1 LVFLSKRFA
10 YTIMSKDH
18 MDFSGLQFKSVKGE
32 RSMSLRYLTAG
43 ETHGPQLTAIIEGLP
58 SNLTLDFEELNF
70 QLQRR
75 QKGYGRGRRM
85 QIEKDT
91 AQIAGGV
98 RHGFTTGAPVAL
110 IVENKDWTHWKNIMN
125 IEPIP
130 GSDEEKRRV
139 NRPRPG
145 HADLNGGLKYNLT
158 DLRNVLERSSAR
170 ETAARVAC
178 GAVARQLLAAF
189 GVKIAGQV
197 IRIGEIEAPAN
208 QLTVDELIEITEQSS
223 VRVADKETELKMEAY
238 IDKIKEEGDSVGG
251 IVECIVEG
259 LPVGLGSHVQSDRK
273 LDGAI
278 AGAVMSIN
286 AFKGVEIG
294 IGFEAGKLRGSQV
307 HDEIMYDAAKGYYRA
322 SNRLGGFEGGM
333 TNGMPV
339 VVRGVMKPI
348 PTLYKPLQSVDIDT
362 KEPFTAQVERSDAC
376 AVPAACVVLEN
387 VVAWEIA
394 KAFLDKFGGDSMEEI
409 KANYNNYLLQLESY

>member
-1 LVFLSKRFA
+1 
-10 YTIMSKDH
+10 
-18 MDFSGLQFKSVKGE
+18 
-32 RSMSLRYLTAG
+32 MSLRYLTAG

-91 AQIAGGV
+91 AQIVGGV
-98 RHGFTTGAPVAL
+98 RHGYTTGAPVAL
-110 IVENKDWTHWKNIMN
+110 VVENKDWTHWKNIMN

-145 HADLNGGLKYNLT
+145 HADLNGGLKYNHT

-189 GVKIAGQV
+189 GVKVAGQV

-208 QLTVDELIEITEQSS
+208 DLPIDELIERTEQSS
-223 VRVADKETELKMEAY
+223 VRVVDKETEQKMDAY
-238 IDKIKEEGDSVGG
+238 IDQIKEEGDSIGG

-259 LPVGLGSHVQSDRK
+259 LPIGLGSYVQSDRK

-307 HDEIMYDAAKGYYRA
+307 HDEIMYEASKGYYRA

-394 KAFLDKFGGDSMEEI
+394 KAFLDKFGGDSLEEI
-409 KANYNNYLLQLESY
+409 KANYENYLSQLESY